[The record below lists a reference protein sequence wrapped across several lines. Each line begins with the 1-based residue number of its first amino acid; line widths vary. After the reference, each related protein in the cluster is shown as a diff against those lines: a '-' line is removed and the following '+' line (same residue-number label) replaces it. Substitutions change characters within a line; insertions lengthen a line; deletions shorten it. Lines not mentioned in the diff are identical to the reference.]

1 MACFVAHLAGKGA
14 LLALLLHETL
24 LSFHIF
30 RAALWAL
37 KGGGQ
42 ADGPVDEARVRIDL
56 HVGRQREPRVC
67 VLLFPVRR
75 LQRGEGSRT
84 VEWRR

>member
-1 MACFVAHLAGKGA
+1 MKPCFRFMFFGRPFGRL
-14 LLALLLHETL
+14 
-24 LSFHIF
+24 
-30 RAALWAL
+30 RA
-37 KGGGQ
+37 GGQ

-75 LQRGEGSRT
+75 LQRGEGSRA